1 MDAYI
6 MIHTEPGTAAL
17 VRSLIADLDGV
28 ARVDRVI
35 GQYDLVVRICG
46 DDSEDL
52 PVTTLREVQQVPG
65 VARTLTCPVLHIR
78 RASPVPAAV

>member
-6 MIHTEPGTAAL
+6 LIHTEPGRAAL

-52 PVTTLREVQQVPG
+52 PVAILREVQHVPG
-65 VARTLTCPVLHIR
+65 IARTLTCPVLHIR
-78 RASPVPAAV
+78 QAPPVPATV